1 MNEFWAIVL
10 VLGVFFVV
18 ACWLYNSFTVSD
30 AHARMAQQEP
40 NFTEKGLKDPVT
52 NNTSVRFSEAYQY
65 FGVSPDA
72 DANKLKEAYRSRVR
86 QLHPDLHPELGDE
99 PFKNLQEVWQRLTS
113 ADNDSSDSLLVEAQ
127 KAASLGDLETAK
139 SLLRQLLSVREDP
152 EVFVTLANVMAA
164 LGDSELGADYLF
176 LGYQKF
182 PTADICSIG
191 WAGFLAEIGDAA
203 RALPLA
209 EQVFSRTGPLADPTL
224 TFSAGSLLLDVASV
238 LNRHDVV
245 CRFAPVFLRLYPEHA
260 DAHAMLCV
268 SSIWRRDFQT
278 AMDSAEVIL
287 DLVPDPPGEAAI
299 MLVLGVVRM
308 SAIAGF
314 GERALWIA
322 EMVQTRSRVL
332 QEPVKQVV
340 SMMVEATRRL
350 NGFPEI
356 GMPQL
361 SCLVDPT
368 YGHRL
373 PSTRQRLQRDF
384 EGLCFSVGSRALE
397 STETGQVSTQID
409 VARNDLAQLERTI
422 GEYDFQITGIERRKR
437 PEGLFSRLAD
447 SGSAFVKTAG
457 CECEFEG
464 PYVAA
469 DLGLGDEALGGQRAG
484 HAAIELP
491 DGRVVVIGG
500 ARLTSSGGIEGS
512 PFANFI
518 DTVEI
523 FDPFTG
529 YWTLVRDSAAE
540 NVENVYGN
548 FVSPPM
554 QLSVPRAFLTATYIG
569 NYQILVVGG
578 FFDAGDRI
586 DPSTAT
592 EIIDLSKGTIE
603 TLDEGFAALQ
613 RARGMH
619 TAHLVDGRVFIVGG
633 VGGTYDRPSFQ
644 ATQAVIEVYDPSA
657 GYFDF
662 ALDPDGQQLSLLV
675 PRGLHT
681 GTSLPDG
688 IVITGG
694 RVEEGATDTI
704 EFFEFNS
711 GAGELS
717 RYVNDAA
724 NLPRLSSPRFGH
736 SAILMEPDFSLPSA
750 EAYMGTFVAVV
761 GGYTSVGES
770 SDLLFGE
777 GLTTSIQFFDTW
789 ELTTVSAYD
798 TDLATA
804 RAYCQVAETSIMRDL
819 LVMGGYTADG
829 VTTSSE
835 RFMRTSEGGFPVE
848 HVSFASFRQP
858 RAFGSVSR
866 INTHNIL
873 FVGGWDGGSSGVSC
887 GQDTITA
894 GCTSELANPGELYYL
909 GYQYVD

>member
-1 MNEFWAIVL
+1 MRTTSENRSNGL
-10 VLGVFFVV
+10 NRLLFVSLALLLAV
-18 ACWLYNSFTVSD
+18 PLISC
-30 AHARMAQQEP
+30 
-40 NFTEKGLKDPVT
+40 
-52 NNTSVRFSEAYQY
+52 
-65 FGVSPDA
+65 
-72 DANKLKEAYRSRVR
+72 
-86 QLHPDLHPELGDE
+86 GDE
-99 PFKNLQEVWQRLTS
+99 PLVQEERLT
-113 ADNDSSDSLLVEAQ
+113 
-127 KAASLGDLETAK
+127 
-139 SLLRQLLSVREDP
+139 LR
-152 EVFVTLANVMAA
+152 
-164 LGDSELGADYLF
+164 
-176 LGYQKF
+176 
-182 PTADICSIG
+182 
-191 WAGFLAEIGDAA
+191 
-203 RALPLA
+203 
-209 EQVFSRTGPLADPTL
+209 VFSRDGEGFPNSLDVFDVRVRVYRDSSELVQYEQLFDYRDPSGRLRTMEFGLNYQIVVEGIDEDGNILADGATPLFDYTA
-224 TFSAGSLLLDVASV
+224 TSGVREIQVFASALNTTDYAS
-238 LNRHDVV
+238 
-245 CRFAPVFLRLYPEHA
+245 ALYRSGNE
-260 DAHAMLCV
+260 LI
-268 SSIWRRDFQT
+268 S
-278 AMDSAEVIL
+278 
-287 DLVPDPPGEAAI
+287 VP
-299 MLVLGVVRM
+299 
-308 SAIAGF
+308 S
-314 GERALWIA
+314 
-322 EMVQTRSRVL
+322 
-332 QEPVKQVV
+332 
-340 SMMVEATRRL
+340 
-350 NGFPEI
+350 
-356 GMPQL
+356 
-361 SCLVDPT
+361 
-368 YGHRL
+368 
-373 PSTRQRLQRDF
+373 
-384 EGLCFSVGSRALE
+384 
-397 STETGQVSTQID
+397 
-409 VARNDLAQLERTI
+409 
-422 GEYDFQITGIERRKR
+422 
-437 PEGLFSRLAD
+437 
-447 SGSAFVKTAG
+447 
-457 CECEFEG
+457 EFEG

-469 DLGLGDEALGGQRAG
+469 DLGLGDEDLGGQRAG

-500 ARLTSSGGIEGS
+500 ARLTSSGGIGGS

-529 YWTLVRDSAAE
+529 YWTLVRDSGAE
-540 NVENVYGN
+540 NVENIYEN

-613 RARGMH
+613 RARAMH

-644 ATQAVIEVYDPSA
+644 ATQAAIEVYDPVA

-694 RVEEGATDTI
+694 RVETGATDTI

-717 RYVNDAA
+717 RYVNDVA
-724 NLPRLSSPRFGH
+724 NLPRLSSARFGH

-750 EAYMGTFVAVV
+750 EAYLGTLVAIV
-761 GGYTSVGES
+761 GGYTSAGES

-777 GLTTSIQFFDTW
+777 GLTTSVQFFDTW

-829 VTTSSE
+829 VTTTSE
-835 RFMRTSEGGFPVE
+835 RLMRTSEGGFPVE
-848 HVSFASFRQP
+848 HVSFANFRQP